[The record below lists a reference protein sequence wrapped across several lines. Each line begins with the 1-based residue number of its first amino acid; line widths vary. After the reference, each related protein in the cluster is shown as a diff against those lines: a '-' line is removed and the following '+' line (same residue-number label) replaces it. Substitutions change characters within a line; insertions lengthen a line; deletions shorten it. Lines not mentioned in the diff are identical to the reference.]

1 MFFFFKQK
9 TAYEMRI
16 SDWSSDV
23 CSSDLIFASSLLLLP
38 ATMAG
43 FSGAGGPEWLTWVN
57 IYLGQGQPLFLALY
71 SALIIFFA
79 FFYTGIVFNPD
90 DTAENLKKNGG
101 FIPGIRPG
109 SNTAAYL
116 RRIIFRLGAVG
127 ALYLTLVS
135 LLPEIL
141 RAEYQ
146 VPFYFGGTSL
156 LIVVTVTMDTVGQ
169 IHAHLLAHQYEG
181 LIKKSKLKGRRG

>member
-1 MFFFFKQK
+1 M
-9 TAYEMRI
+9 
-16 SDWSSDV
+16 
-23 CSSDLIFASSLLLLP
+23 
-38 ATMAG
+38 
-43 FSGAGGPEWLTWVN
+43 
-57 IYLGQGQPLFLALY
+57 
-71 SALIIFFA
+71 
-79 FFYTGIVFNPD
+79 FNPD

-116 RRIIFRLGAVG
+116 RRFIFRLGAVG

-146 VPFYFGGTSL
+146 VPFYRSEAHTSELQSLMRISYAVFCFQKKTSQRQYTL
-156 LIVVTVTMDTVGQ
+156 LTTT
-169 IHAHLLAHQYEG
+169 
-181 LIKKSKLKGRRG
+181 